1 MCFWE
6 KTYMRSSLAD
16 ISCAAKTTALPLS
29 AAINSFS
36 NT

>member
-6 KTYMRSSLAD
+6 SAYMRSSLAD
-16 ISCAAKTTALPLS
+16 ISCAAKATALPLS

>member
-1 MCFWE
+1 MCFLE
-6 KTYMRSSLAD
+6 SVYMRSSLAD
-16 ISCAAKTTALPLS
+16 ISCAAKATALPLS